1 MLILGLVHLCNRL
14 HGLSTQA
21 PVSMPQFELAP
32 LDLIM
37 VLVYVVFIVAIG
49 FYFSKHTETTDDYFL
64 AGRSLTWWLIGFSL
78 FASNVSS
85 STLVGLSS
93 AAFSSGI
100 AVYNYE
106 WMAALV
112 LIVFIIFFLP
122 FYLKTRVYT
131 LPEFLERRFD
141 ERARYYFSGVMIFM
155 NIVIDTAAALYAGAL
170 VVQIVYPDV
179 PLWLAVVVLGILAGM
194 YTIAGGLK
202 AVVYTDAV
210 QAVLLL
216 IGAFLVAVLSF
227 NAIGGSWEAVKAA
240 VPAQDLSI
248 ILPASDPVM
257 PWPGLVTGVFLL
269 GFYFWGTNQFMVQ
282 RTLGA
287 KDLNHGRWGA
297 LFAGLLKLP
306 IIFIMVMPGLF
317 GRLLYPAAEYPALA
331 ENSDLIFPTLMFDL
345 LPVGIRGLIISAL
358 VAAIM
363 SSVDSTLN
371 SASTL
376 VTMDFIKKLR
386 PEASNKTLVI
396 AGRIVTF
403 VFMTL
408 AILWAPQILKFPDIW
423 TYLQSMLAYLSPP
436 FVACFIVG
444 VFWKRANRTAAFSSL
459 LVGHGA
465 AAIIFALSL
474 MDVLVVQTG
483 PLSVEQQAVAT
494 AGAPV
499 LHFLYLAPI
508 LFIISVL
515 VLVGVSLSGEKPAP
529 EIVRDLTWSPA
540 FFHQETREL
549 AALPWY
555 KNYRYQS
562 LGMLAL
568 IALFVGMFW

>member
-1 MLILGLVHLCNRL
+1 
-14 HGLSTQA
+14 
-21 PVSMPQFELAP
+21 MPHFELAP
-32 LDLIM
+32 LDLVM
-37 VLVYVVFIVAIG
+37 VGLYVIFIVAIG
-49 FYFSKHTETTDDYFL
+49 FYFARRTETTDDYFL

-122 FYLKTRVYT
+122 FYLKTRVFT
-131 LPEFLERRFD
+131 MPEFLERRFD
-141 ERARYYFSGVMIFM
+141 ERSRYYFSAVMIFM
-155 NIVIDTAAALYAGAL
+155 NIIIDTAAALYAGAL
-170 VVQIVYPDV
+170 VVQIIYPDF
-179 PLWLAVVVLGILAGM
+179 PLWLSVVLLGILAGI

-227 NAIGGSWEAVKAA
+227 NAIGGSWADVKAA

-248 ILPASDPVM
+248 ILPANDPVM
-257 PWPGLVTGVFLL
+257 PWPGLLTGVFLL

-297 LFAGLLKLP
+297 LFAGFLKLP
-306 IIFIMVMPGLF
+306 IIFLMVLPGIF
-317 GRLLYPAAEYPALA
+317 GRLLYPAAEYPTLA

-345 LPVGIRGLIISAL
+345 LPIGIRGLIIAAL

-386 PEASNKTLVI
+386 PNASNKTLVI
-396 AGRIVTF
+396 AGRVVTF
-403 VFMTL
+403 AFMTL

-423 TYLQSMLAYLSPP
+423 TYLQSTLAYLSPP
-436 FVACFIVG
+436 FVACFIMG
-444 VFWKRANRTAAFSSL
+444 VFWKHSNRTAAFAGL
-459 LVGHGA
+459 IVGHL
-465 AAIIFALSL
+465 AAITIFALDL
-474 MDVLVVQTG
+474 AGVLVVQTG
-483 PLSVEQQAVAT
+483 PFNEAQQAVVA

-499 LHFLYLAPI
+499 IHFLYLAPI
-508 LFIISVL
+508 LLVISIAVI
-515 VLVGVSLSGEKPAP
+515 VGVSLSGEKPD
-529 EIVRDLTWSPA
+529 EETVRELTWTPD
-540 FFHQETREL
+540 FFRQETEEL

-555 KNYRYQS
+555 KNYRYQTI
-562 LGMLAL
+562 GMLVL

>member
-1 MLILGLVHLCNRL
+1 MPEFQLA
-14 HGLSTQA
+14 A
-21 PVSMPQFELAP
+21 PDFA
-32 LDLIM
+32 M
-37 VLVYVVFIVAIG
+37 VALYVVFIIALG
-49 FYFSKHTETTDDYFL
+49 FYFAKRTETTDDYFL

-93 AAFSSGI
+93 SAFGSGI
-100 AVYNYE
+100 SVYNYE

-112 LIVFIIFFLP
+112 LIVFLVFFLP
-122 FYLKTRVYT
+122 FYLKTQVFT
-131 LPEFLERRFD
+131 MPEFLERRFD
-141 ERARYYFSGVMIFM
+141 QRSRYYFSALLVLM

-170 VVQIVYPDV
+170 VVQIIYPEI
-179 PLWLAVVVLGILAGM
+179 PLWQSVVVLGILAGM

-227 NAIGGSWEAVKAA
+227 EAIGGSWEAVTA
-240 VPAQDLSI
+240 VVPESDLSVI
-248 ILPASDPVM
+248 QPASDPVL
-257 PWPGLVTGVFLL
+257 PWPGLLTGVFLL

-297 LFAGLLKLP
+297 LFAGFLKLP
-306 IIFIMVMPGLF
+306 IIFIMVLPGVF
-317 GRLLYPAAEYPALA
+317 GRLMYPAAEFPALA
-331 ENSDLIFPTLMFDL
+331 QNPDLIFPTLMFDL
-345 LPVGIRGLIISAL
+345 LPVGVRGLIIAAL

-376 VTMDFIKKLR
+376 VTMDFIKKLK
-386 PEASNKTLVI
+386 PNVPNHSLVI
-396 AGRIVTF
+396 AGRVVTF

-408 AILWAPQILKFPDIW
+408 AILWAPQIIRFPNIW
-423 TYLQSMLAYLSPP
+423 TYLQQMLAYLAPP
-436 FVACFIVG
+436 VVACFFAG
-444 VFWKRANRTAAFSSL
+444 VFWKRANRHGAFAAL

-465 AAIIFALSL
+465 AAVFFVLAVTGSII
-474 MDVLVVQTG
+474 VQT
-483 PLSVEQQAVAT
+483 QALTPAEAQAAA
-494 AGAPV
+494 AGTPV
-499 LHFLYLAPI
+499 IHFLYLAPI
-508 LFIISVL
+508 LLVISLAALAV
-515 VLVGVSLSGEKPAP
+515 VSLATEKPDP
-529 EIVRDLTWSPA
+529 EVVRELTWSRRLLEEEA
-540 FFHQETREL
+540 EEL

-562 LGMLAL
+562 VGMLVL
-568 IALFVGMFW
+568 IALIVIAWW